1 MKRVHLFI
9 SGNVQGVF
17 FRAFVRE
24 RAINLGLNGW
34 VKNLEDGRVESVFEG
49 ENDKVNRMV
58 ELCKKGPS
66 SANIKNINVIKEEVQ
81 RERSFVVR

>member
-34 VKNLEDGRVESVFEG
+34 VKNLEDGRVEAIFEG